1 MSTFRSGRTD
11 VVLYGRETYGG
22 DQIVKNKHAYHDH
35 LKVVPLFADL
45 SDDELDEVAGCATQL
60 EYKAGKLLMAEGGSA
75 HELFVVVEGEVEV
88 TRDGQH
94 IADLG
99 PGSFAG
105 EMSLLA
111 HTHRNSTVT
120 TKTAASV
127 LHLDG
132 RGFAAVIRDVP
143 MIATKMLPIVASCVI
158 DNSEHDDG

>member
-1 MSTFRSGRTD
+1 MA
-11 VVLYGRETYGG
+11 
-22 DQIVKNKHAYHDH
+22 KHKHAYHDH

-45 SDDELDEVAGCATQL
+45 DEDELDVVARCATQL
-60 EYKAGKLLMAEGGSA
+60 DYPPGKVLMTEGGSA
-75 HELFVVVEGEVEV
+75 HEMFVVVEGEVEV
-88 TRDGQH
+88 TRGGEH

-105 EMSLLA
+105 EMALLT

-132 RGFAAVIRDVP
+132 RGFTAVLRDVP
-143 MIATKMLPIVASCVI
+143 TIAAKMLPIIASRVTS
-158 DNSEHDDG
+158 NSDQDD